1 MDLLSFI
8 MDEALILVPVLM
20 VLGKIIKQTQLIPNR
35 FIPLSLLL
43 ISIILTSV
51 MLGLSFEAFI
61 QSILIAGTAVFGH
74 QLFKQRR
81 LLDSK

>member
-74 QLFKQRR
+74 QLFKQTTTARQ
-81 LLDSK
+81 